1 MRTRKGFSLAEL
13 MVALTLS
20 GIVISGAYGLMRTQS
35 RAYGKQLGTG
45 DAAETLEG
53 AGALLSWE
61 IRHAD
66 MATDTLVSLSA
77 DTLSVRSV
85 QGVGIICAKKDP
97 GLYAIWKNGG
107 DIQPTVDDTAMVSM
121 LGNQAWTK
129 AKITAVGTPVAMGLT
144 ACAWTG
150 GRSPDLVVQLTVNPA
165 DSAKLIVGGMFRSFR
180 RTQFAEFQDAGRWW
194 LGRKVGNAAWGK
206 ITGPLLSPTTG
217 GGGLKFVYYDSTGAV
232 TTGASKAQAVSV
244 TLRSQS
250 YRQYID
256 PVSHAPT
263 FRGDSLQTVV
273 YVRR

>member
-150 GRSPDLVVQLTVNPA
+150 GRSRPRRPAYGQPGRLGEAHRRRNVSLVSTHAVRGISGRGALVAWSKGRQRRMGQDHRPA
-165 DSAKLIVGGMFRSFR
+165 PIAHDRGRRSEIR
-180 RTQFAEFQDAGRWW
+180 V
-194 LGRKVGNAAWGK
+194 L
-206 ITGPLLSPTTG
+206 
-217 GGGLKFVYYDSTGAV
+217 
-232 TTGASKAQAVSV
+232 
-244 TLRSQS
+244 
-250 YRQYID
+250 
-256 PVSHAPT
+256 
-263 FRGDSLQTVV
+263 
-273 YVRR
+273 